1 MSLLATASDGPTSP
15 SPLLLPLSR
24 WQGVAGACVGM
35 AARKDASAVSV
46 FFLCRML
53 LLMQQKAP
61 PESRTTRSTSIGEVA
76 AGRGPFP
83 RPSNLQAG
91 ANEWNK
97 YMVYT
102 LGYPVMPHATLILY
116 NKTSYTYYCH

>member
-1 MSLLATASDGPTSP
+1 
-15 SPLLLPLSR
+15 
-24 WQGVAGACVGM
+24 M

-76 AGRGPFP
+76 AGRGPFS

-102 LGYPVMPHATLILY
+102 PGYPVMPHATLIMY
-116 NKTSYTYYCH
+116 NKTSYTYYCY